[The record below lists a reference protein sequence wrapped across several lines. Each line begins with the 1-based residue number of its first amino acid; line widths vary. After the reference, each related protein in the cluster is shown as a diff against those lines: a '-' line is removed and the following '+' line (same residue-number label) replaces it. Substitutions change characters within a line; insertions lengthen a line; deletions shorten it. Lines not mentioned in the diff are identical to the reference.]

1 MSLDP
6 LSRPQSVFALQKE
19 LSRETER
26 SYTKLT
32 VAEKMRL
39 QFDNIVSDK
48 QKSLLR
54 KSTDVGTKFR

>member
-1 MSLDP
+1 
-6 LSRPQSVFALQKE
+6 
-19 LSRETER
+19 
-26 SYTKLT
+26 